1 MIFMIY
7 PALLMMIS
15 GSVITESQNLDTENC
30 TIEEIS
36 RRVKIGICADRE
48 VIGFWGEDVVLTCR
62 FSHSKQSRFTSL
74 HFLLYKLNKEIPQNF
89 LVYSNSS
96 DSQSGHLI
104 NRIKPVENPRKGD
117 CSVRIRNL
125 TMEDEGMYVCRFEWI
140 ESNGHTS
147 GFETRH
153 TKRTNLQ
160 VDVRPKILKMRS
172 DVNPWSLVCEAE
184 GKPSPNIS
192 WLNPHGQLV
201 IGRKITRS
209 QIIVQNKMKYHSS
222 MNLTEE
228 DPEVNYTC
236 LVKNKHGNAMGDV
249 TFVIPSVCSKILRI
263 QPDLNSSTS
272 WGLRCEAKAK
282 PSPTITWMNPH
293 GLKVNGSEAT
303 LVAIDQN
310 KIRYLSVLNRT
321 EDDPEGNYTCLVK
334 NNCGNATGNVIFI
347 IPSMRPKILRI
358 QPELNSSTSWG
369 LLCEAKAKPSPTI
382 MWLNPNGRKVNGSEA
397 PLVAIDQNKIRYL
410 SFLKRTEDDPEGNYT
425 CLVKNNCGNATGNVI
440 FDIPSMAPKI
450 LRIWKEFVNSSN
462 SWKFFCEAKA
472 KPGPNITLWNPKGD
486 LMVNVSVGQ
495 NYLNKLQHITGDYA
509 IKEEDPAGNYSCLVK
524 NIHGTARAYILY
536 EGSGR
541 NNPQIIFT
549 VVAWSTSLCLFLLLV
564 TIGIC
569 IYRKKWK
576 PQEDCRSHRKAN
588 EEEEVTY
595 AVLSDRLNYHP
606 PAPISERSI
615 GTVVHSTQDECVYAV
630 IKR

>member
-1 MIFMIY
+1 MIFIIY

-30 TIEEIS
+30 TIEEKPEK
-36 RRVKIGICADRE
+36 VKIGICADRE

-62 FSHSKQSRFTSL
+62 FSHSKQSTFTSL
-74 HFLLYKLNKEIPQNF
+74 HFLYKLNKEIPQKN

-96 DSQSGHLI
+96 SDSQSEHLI

-125 TMEDEGMYVCRFEWI
+125 TMEDEGMYVCRFEWRD
-140 ESNGHTS
+140 SNGHTN

-201 IGRKITRS
+201 IGRKITRGG
-209 QIIVQNKMKYHSS
+209 INVQNKMNYLSS
-222 MNLTEE
+222 LNLTEE

-249 TFVIPSVCSKILRI
+249 TFVIPSVRPKILRI
-263 QPDLNSSTS
+263 QPELNSSTS
-272 WGLRCEAKAK
+272 WRLLCEAKAK
-282 PSPTITWMNPH
+282 PSPTITWINPH
-293 GLKVNGSEAT
+293 GRKVHGSEAT
-303 LVAIDQN
+303 LVAFDQN
-310 KIRYLSVLNRT
+310 EIRYLRFLNRT

-334 NNCGNATGNVIFI
+334 NYNGNATGNVIFN
-347 IPSMRPKILRI
+347 IP
-358 QPELNSSTSWG
+358 
-369 LLCEAKAKPSPTI
+369 
-382 MWLNPNGRKVNGSEA
+382 
-397 PLVAIDQNKIRYL
+397 
-410 SFLKRTEDDPEGNYT
+410 F
-425 CLVKNNCGNATGNVI
+425 
-440 FDIPSMAPKI
+440 MAPKI

-462 SWKFFCEAKA
+462 SWRVFCEAKA

-486 LMVNVSVGQ
+486 FMVNVSVGQ
-495 NYLNKLQHITGDYA
+495 NYPNKLQHITGDYA
-509 IKEEDPAGNYSCLVK
+509 IKEEDPEGNYSCLVK
-524 NIHGTARAYILY
+524 NIHGTAWVYILY

-541 NNPQIIFT
+541 KNPQIIFT

-576 PQEDCRSHRKAN
+576 PQEGRASRAGTSNIHDQDQNDDKIYMGLAKTSHIP
-588 EEEEVTY
+588 ESQVY
-595 AVLSDRLNYHP
+595 
-606 PAPISERSI
+606 ERI
-615 GTVVHSTQDECVYAV
+615 GN
-630 IKR
+630 